1 MKKLILF
8 LVSFLLIN
16 ISNFSQV
23 ASHVVIAELYP
34 GGGNTGAYYKQDYI
48 VLYNPTSSPVN
59 LSSWS
64 IQYAPATDNGT
75 GWRST
80 SLSGFIQANSYYLIQ
95 ERAGTKGG
103 AELPLTPNLID
114 SIALSSTG
122 GKVVLVS
129 SLDTLKVLDPNGV
142 TNVKDFIGYGSTVNA
157 AETKYIS
164 APDNNQSLR
173 RKDNNGYNSYGTN
186 GSGWDSDN
194 NSLDFYKQ
202 LVDSTSPPL
211 PVELTLFIASII
223 ENNQV
228 KLSWQTQ
235 TELNNYGFEIQRL
248 TLTSQE
254 WESVG
259 FVQGHGNSKS
269 LQSYYF
275 IDSKISSSGIYSYRL
290 KQIDHDGSITF
301 SSIVNLELKTPVRF
315 NLVQNYPNPF
325 NPCTI
330 IEYTISEKCF
340 VDIDIFDVEGVK
352 IADLITKNH
361 TAGNYKVLFN
371 GNGLASGIYF
381 YRIQT
386 ISNSKIFSMSK
397 KMILLR

>member
-1 MKKLILF
+1 MKKLILS
-8 LVSFLLIN
+8 LASFFLIN

-23 ASHVVIAELYP
+23 ANHVVIAEVYP
-34 GGGNTGAYYKQDYI
+34 GGGNTGAFYKQDYI

-80 SLSGFIQANSYYLIQ
+80 ALSGFIQANSYYLIQ
-95 ERAGTKGG
+95 ERAGTKVG

-122 GKVVLVS
+122 GKIALVS
-129 SLDTLKVLDPNGV
+129 SLDNLLVQDPNGV
-142 TNVKDFIGYGSTVNA
+142 TNVMDFIGYGSTVNA
-157 AETKYIS
+157 AETKYVS

-173 RKDNNGYNSYGTN
+173 RKDNNGLNTYGTN

-202 LVDSTSPPL
+202 LVDSTNPPL
-211 PVELTLFIASII
+211 PVELISFVASII
-223 ENNQV
+223 ENNHIR
-228 KLSWQTQ
+228 LSWQTQ

-248 TLTSQE
+248 TLSSKE
-254 WESVG
+254 WETIG
-259 FVQGHGNSKS
+259 FIKGQGNSKS
-269 LQSYYF
+269 LQCYDF
-275 IDSKISSSGIYSYRL
+275 IDSKISSYGKYSYRL
-290 KQIDHDGSITF
+290 KQVDLDGSFIF
-301 SSIVNLELKTPVRF
+301 SFISNIELMDPVKF

-325 NPCTI
+325 NPSTI
-330 IEYTISEKCF
+330 IEYNIPEECF
-340 VDIDIFDVEGVK
+340 VDIDLFNVNGMKVL
-352 IADLITKNH
+352 DLFANSYP
-361 TAGNYKVLFN
+361 AGNYKLLFN
-371 GNGLASGIYF
+371 GAKLASGIYF
-381 YRIQT
+381 YRVLAIGR
-386 ISNSKIFSMSK
+386 SKTFSMSK

>member
-1 MKKLILF
+1 MKTLILF

-23 ASHVVIAELYP
+23 ANHIVIAEVYP

-48 VLYNPTSSPVN
+48 VLYNPTPSPVN
-59 LSSWS
+59 LSSWT

-80 SLSGFIQANSYYLIQ
+80 SLSGFIQAYSYYLIQ

-129 SLDTLKVLDPNGV
+129 SLDTLKVLNPNGV

-157 AETKYIS
+157 AETKYVS

-173 RKDNNGYNSYGTN
+173 RKDNNGYNTYGTN

-235 TELNNYGFEIQRL
+235 TELNNYGFEIQRQ
-248 TLTSQE
+248 TPSSKE

-259 FVQGHGNSKS
+259 FIKGNGNSKS
-269 LQSYYF
+269 LHSYYF
-275 IDSKISSSGIYSYRL
+275 IDRKIYSCGKYSYRL
-290 KQIDHDGSITF
+290 KQIDLDGSFTF
-301 SSIVNLELKTPVRF
+301 SSISNLELKNPVKF

-325 NPCTI
+325 NPSTI
-330 IEYTISEKCF
+330 IGYNISEKCF
-340 VDIDIFDVEGVK
+340 VDIDIFDIKGVK
-352 IADLITKNH
+352 ISDLLTKEH
-361 TAGNYKVLFN
+361 VAGNYKVLFN

-386 ISNSKIFSMSK
+386 TTNNKTFSMSK